1 MADSKHRL
9 KGRKT
14 QKRAGVDAAIK
25 AYQRDL
31 KRIQGSGQNLGI
43 SRVLNSTLVVA
54 GPQEDVDKF
63 EVTAA
68 SRRLG
73 RIPLHPA
80 GLRLPAPPYWRTR
93 SPFSPRSL
101 LRYLDSPQRKR
112 FRRQLP
118 SATSVELFSRLE
130 TSEGRV
136 RLEYRMRIADPH
148 DILERLL
155 SEIAR
160 THEALAFVLVVIGR
174 TLTSA
179 RASLLTASGV
189 ERFRL
194 SRARREALIRR
205 EYRFWSSDSP
215 TALDEATA
223 AILAECA
230 AHWDVFLTS
239 PPEPSNQ
246 E

>member
-1 MADSKHRL
+1 MRL
-9 KGRKT
+9 KLREIVRLFDIAT
-14 QKRAGVDAAIK
+14 SSCRAAIFIRPT
-25 AYQRDL
+25 ARPIPRFYEERH
-31 KRIQGSGQNLGI
+31 
-43 SRVLNSTLVVA
+43 LV
-54 GPQEDVDKF
+54 GD
-63 EVTAA
+63 
-68 SRRLG
+68 LG
-73 RIPLHPA
+73 RV
-80 GLRLPAPPYWRTR
+80 
-93 SPFSPRSL
+93 
-101 LRYLDSPQRKR
+101 DSPQRKR

-136 RLEYRMRIADPH
+136 RLEYRMGIADPH

-174 TLTSA
+174 TLTSS

-194 SRARREALIRR
+194 SRARRKALIRR

-223 AILAECA
+223 AILSECA
-230 AHWDVFLTS
+230 AHWDVFLAS